1 MKIQRTQKGRQTM
14 SQSNGFT
21 IIEVVLVLAIAGL
34 IFMMVFIAL
43 PALQRSQRD
52 TQRKSDLA
60 RALTAVSNYTSA
72 NRGKL
77 PSGRTGVGSWATFVT
92 NYIEVGGDE
101 FIDPSGG
108 AVPTES
114 SYQLDFSNPPTLP
127 VFSATGTQNRIFVSE
142 QSKCGVDGT
151 VTSGQG
157 SRYVALRMALE
168 GGGAICQNN

>member
-77 PSGRTGVGSWATFVT
+77 PTDWTVFKTK
-92 NYIEVGGDE
+92 YIEGPGDE
-101 FIDPSGG
+101 FVDPSG
-108 AVPTES
+108 ALVTSEKTYNLKVITTTDDLPKFS
-114 SYQLDFSNPPTLP
+114 SDVL
-127 VFSATGTQNRIFVSE
+127 TGTQNNIYVNE
-142 QSKCGVDGT
+142 QSKCDVDGK
-151 VTSGQG
+151 VKANQG
-157 SRYVALRMALE
+157 TRYVALRMALE
-168 GGGAICQNN
+168 GGGTVCQNN